1 MWIREQEKQFGKER
15 LYHQLFHAA
24 PNGMG
29 IVDLNGRWLEVNSAL
44 CRLTGYSEKEL
55 LYSHFRA
62 VPHAMDGEADAFYME
77 RMLYHKIGQY
87 QFEKS
92 YIHKMGHLIHVIFSI
107 SLLRDKYEN
116 PLYYIVQLQD
126 IGERKHME
134 ERLFA
139 YKEMYSAFIKN
150 TTDAVAILDSEGH
163 VLEVNEAY
171 SRIFGWTREEVI
183 GKRFPATPEECM
195 QDAEYLLE
203 KAVSGGV
210 VQKVETVK
218 RRKDGTWIDVSIS
231 MSPIRDSMGRVV
243 AVSAMARDMTLQN
256 KLWQTARESEDVFI
270 RLMENSPEP
279 FMISRDG
286 IWVYGNNAA
295 LQLLGAAGKDQVIG
309 KSVYDF
315 IHPQGHETV
324 RRRLACAEK
333 GNIKGLIEQK
343 MIRLDGTVIHVE
355 TVTIPAMFEGKPSI
369 HTVIRDVTERKKA
382 EEVLRTSDKLKA
394 AGQMA
399 AGIAHEIRNPLTAIK
414 GFIQLAEWRLP
425 DKVEYFSIIK
435 EEIERIERITSELL
449 MLAKPNPGKVQKT
462 DIRQILQGVKA
473 LLETQAITRTRSS
486 KYLST

>member
-1 MWIREQEKQFGKER
+1 
-15 LYHQLFHAA
+15 
-24 PNGMG
+24 
-29 IVDLNGRWLEVNSAL
+29 
-44 CRLTGYSEKEL
+44 
-55 LYSHFRA
+55 
-62 VPHAMDGEADAFYME
+62 
-77 RMLYHKIGQY
+77 
-87 QFEKS
+87 
-92 YIHKMGHLIHVIFSI
+92 
-107 SLLRDKYEN
+107 
-116 PLYYIVQLQD
+116 
-126 IGERKHME
+126 
-134 ERLFA
+134 
-139 YKEMYSAFIKN
+139 
-150 TTDAVAILDSEGH
+150 
-163 VLEVNEAY
+163 
-171 SRIFGWTREEVI
+171 
-183 GKRFPATPEECM
+183 
-195 QDAEYLLE
+195 
-203 KAVSGGV
+203 
-210 VQKVETVK
+210 
-218 RRKDGTWIDVSIS
+218 

-473 LLETQAITRTRSS
+473 LLETQAIMNKIEIVTELQETPAYIECDENQIKQVFINLIKNAIEAMKQGGTITVSVRCEDGKVLAEVADQGCGIPQEQLLKIGQPFYTTKDKGTGLGLMVSFKIIENHHGSISISSRSGEGTTFTIA
-486 KYLST
+486 LPLACGQT